1 MTVKSLV
8 NLYTKQASNPNMI
21 KLWKYIENLEDNGI
35 YIGHTKDGIWTIG
48 DHWCEFPLAFGNS
61 LNEAIKNLPDY
72 KEEKPELEVGYVKIE
87 GCDNAADFKK
97 ICKESDLQKVGKE
110 IFEAHPGEDGYYR
123 FTKFLWV
130 IYPDDRPECR
140 LHDLVSYDK

>member
-1 MTVKSLV
+1 MKEQIL
-8 NLYTKQASNPNMI
+8 KIA
-21 KLWKYIENLEDNGI
+21 KYLDKGI
-35 YIGHTKDGIWTIG
+35 VDV
-48 DHWCEFPLAFGNS
+48 
-61 LNEAIKNLPDY
+61 NEAQALLLNLFSTSVRSS
-72 KEEKPELEVGYVKIE
+72 EPELEAGYVKIE

-110 IFEAHPGEDGYYR
+110 IFRAHPGEDGYYR

-140 LHDLVSYDK
+140 LHDLVPYDK